1 MENDINDRRDK
12 RTRNYSTM
20 RSLMDY
26 TMGVLYLAGAAFLF
40 FAERFGFDMENFDKT
55 FRYIF
60 GGLCAIYGSW
70 RIYRGYKKDY
80 F

>member
-1 MENDINDRRDK
+1 MDNDTKDLRGK
-12 RTRNYSTM
+12 RTKSYSVM

-26 TMGVLYLAGAAFLF
+26 TMGVLYLAAAAFLF
-40 FAERFGFDMENFDKT
+40 FAERFGFEMDVFDKT

-60 GGLCAIYGSW
+60 GALCAIYGSW

>member
-1 MENDINDRRDK
+1 MDNDLNNLREK
-12 RTRNYSTM
+12 RTKNYSVM

-26 TMGVLYLAGAAFLF
+26 TMGILYLAGAAFLF
-40 FAERFGFDMENFDKT
+40 FAEKFGFEMENFDKT

-60 GGLCAIYGSW
+60 GGLCAVYGAW
-70 RIYRGYKKDY
+70 RVYRGYKKDY

>member
-1 MENDINDRRDK
+1 MDNDFKSLRERRTK
-12 RTRNYSTM
+12 SHSVM
-20 RSLMDY
+20 RSVMDY
-26 TMGVLYLAGAAFLF
+26 TMGLLYLTGAAFLF
-40 FAERFGFDMENFDKT
+40 FAEEFGFEMETFDKT

-60 GGLCAIYGSW
+60 GGLCAIYGFW